1 LLIAFR
7 CCVRSRG
14 LSPRCRHRGAIANGD
29 YPRSQLGGD
38 DEFGQLSRAFDDL
51 LDDRVARL
59 ADAEREN
66 EDLNNSVVQL
76 LQAVAQLS
84 NKDLT
89 AKAPVTAN
97 VIGTVSD
104 SINLLSYETGR
115 VLSEVT
121 SIAAQVKLS
130 TERVKRQA
138 ESVTATAAGTFGRR
152 TRGWGNLANA
162 SSHDPG
168 GRARRRVNR
177 AAEQATARR

>member
-1 LLIAFR
+1 M
-7 CCVRSRG
+7 
-14 LSPRCRHRGAIANGD
+14 
-29 YPRSQLGGD
+29 
-38 DEFGQLSRAFDDL
+38 
-51 LDDRVARL
+51 ARL

-104 SINLLSYETGR
+104 SINLLAHETGR

-130 TERVKRQA
+130 TERVKRQG
-138 ESVTATAAGTFGRR
+138 ESVTATAAAERSDVERAGE
-152 TRGWGNLANA
+152 NLANA
-162 SSHDPG
+162 STRS
-168 GRARRRVNR
+168 
-177 AAEQATARR
+177 